1 MLNYNSSEQ
10 KIVATSTEKEQV
22 MDLIQK
28 ASVLRS
34 SREKEMLI

>member
-1 MLNYNSSEQ
+1 
-10 KIVATSTEKEQV
+10 VATSTEKEQV

-34 SREKEMLI
+34 SREKEMLAEQSAIDESI